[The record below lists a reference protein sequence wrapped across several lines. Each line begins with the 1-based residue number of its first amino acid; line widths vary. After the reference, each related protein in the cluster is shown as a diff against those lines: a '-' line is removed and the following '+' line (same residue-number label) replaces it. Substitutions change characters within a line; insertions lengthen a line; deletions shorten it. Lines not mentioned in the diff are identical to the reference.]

1 MQYNTSERREFIIIG
16 ICGKSGSGKT
26 TLANQ
31 IMQLAGDNAICL
43 DIDKIGHNVLL
54 FPEVKKE
61 LINSFGEAIIKEN
74 MVDRKKLGEIV
85 FNSRNEME
93 KLSDIT
99 WKYMQ
104 IEIDKI
110 LNLNKDKIII
120 LDWLFLLNTKYFD
133 MCDVK
138 ILLDVS
144 YDVRKKRAMKRDNIT
159 EEDFDLRE
167 QASIDFDET
176 LFDYVFKADDEKKVE
191 RLAKLL

>member
-1 MQYNTSERREFIIIG
+1 
-16 ICGKSGSGKT
+16 
-26 TLANQ
+26 
-31 IMQLAGDNAICL
+31 
-43 DIDKIGHNVLL
+43 
-54 FPEVKKE
+54 
-61 LINSFGEAIIKEN
+61 
-74 MVDRKKLGEIV
+74 
-85 FNSRNEME
+85 
-93 KLSDIT
+93 
-99 WKYMQ
+99 
-104 IEIDKI
+104 
-110 LNLNKDKIII
+110 
-120 LDWLFLLNTKYFD
+120 

>member
-1 MQYNTSERREFIIIG
+1 
-16 ICGKSGSGKT
+16 
-26 TLANQ
+26 
-31 IMQLAGDNAICL
+31 
-43 DIDKIGHNVLL
+43 
-54 FPEVKKE
+54 
-61 LINSFGEAIIKEN
+61 
-74 MVDRKKLGEIV
+74 
-85 FNSRNEME
+85 ME

-120 LDWLFLLNTKYFD
+120 LDWLLLLNTKYFD

>member
-1 MQYNTSERREFIIIG
+1 
-16 ICGKSGSGKT
+16 
-26 TLANQ
+26 
-31 IMQLAGDNAICL
+31 
-43 DIDKIGHNVLL
+43 
-54 FPEVKKE
+54 
-61 LINSFGEAIIKEN
+61 
-74 MVDRKKLGEIV
+74 
-85 FNSRNEME
+85 
-93 KLSDIT
+93 
-99 WKYMQ
+99 MQ

-120 LDWLFLLNTKYFD
+120 LDWLLLNTKYFN

-167 QASIDFDET
+167 QATIDFDET
-176 LFDYVFKADDEKKVE
+176 LFDYVFKAADEKKVE

>member
-1 MQYNTSERREFIIIG
+1 MIIG

-31 IMQLAGDNAICL
+31 IMQLTGDNAICL

-54 FPEVKKE
+54 FPKVKKE

-120 LDWLFLLNTKYFD
+120 LDWLLLLNTKYFD

-144 YDVRKKRAMKRDNIT
+144 YDVRKK
-159 EEDFDLRE
+159 E
-167 QASIDFDET
+167 Q
-176 LFDYVFKADDEKKVE
+176 
-191 RLAKLL
+191 

>member
-1 MQYNTSERREFIIIG
+1 MIIG

-31 IMQLAGDNAICL
+31 IMQLAGGNAICL
-43 DIDKIGHNVLL
+43 DIDKIGHSVLL

-85 FNSRNEME
+85 FNSRNEMG

-120 LDWLFLLNTKYFD
+120 LDWLLLLNTKYFN

-144 YDVRKKRAMKRDNIT
+144 YEVRRERAMKRDNIT

-167 QASIDFDET
+167 KASIDFDET
-176 LFDYVFKADDEKKVE
+176 LFDYVFKTNDEKKVE

>member
-1 MQYNTSERREFIIIG
+1 
-16 ICGKSGSGKT
+16 
-26 TLANQ
+26 
-31 IMQLAGDNAICL
+31 
-43 DIDKIGHNVLL
+43 
-54 FPEVKKE
+54 
-61 LINSFGEAIIKEN
+61 

-120 LDWLFLLNTKYFD
+120 LDWLLLLNTKYFD
-133 MCDVK
+133 TCDVK